1 MGQSILAGNAKLFQ
15 KGFPASVATS
25 CAFWVI
31 PGRWGGGPPESAKH
45 VCEGGALQLR
55 WGAVMDKSAP
65 TVGQCTLV
73 FGTSIGFNEI
83 KSKPSV

>member
-45 VCEGGALQLR
+45 VCEGGHCSCGRARSWIRVLRQL
-55 WGAVMDKSAP
+55 VSAHWSLEP
-65 TVGQCTLV
+65 VSGLM
-73 FGTSIGFNEI
+73 
-83 KSKPSV
+83 K